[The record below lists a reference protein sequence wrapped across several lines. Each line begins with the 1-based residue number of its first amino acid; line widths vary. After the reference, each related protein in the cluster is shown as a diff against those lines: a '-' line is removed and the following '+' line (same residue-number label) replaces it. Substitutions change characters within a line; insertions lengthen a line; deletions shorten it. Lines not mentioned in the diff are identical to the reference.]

1 MHEKTLP
8 QAAKSGDLEALQA
21 HLLADP
27 KPGQDE
33 IDWALYYAAENEHLA
48 TVQILLDNED
58 PKPDQDGINIAL
70 EGAAENGHTEIVQAL
85 LANDDLKPD
94 QNTIYW
100 ALRNAALN
108 GRLAT
113 VQTLL
118 NNQDPKPNQDAINK
132 ALYLAARNGHLATVQ
147 ILLSAGADINRKG
160 HDSKT
165 VLETAIESGEKDV
178 INVLLR
184 SGAQLPEGNKFL
196 SMISQTISRY
206 MPSKLKSLLPERKT
220 LENLTEGRNFSED
233 ALQRLDAA
241 HQEGQNR
248 KQDYVDHFTE
258 NKFFDALKT
267 GIIQPRA
274 EDKIFQMALQAWK
287 QSHDGAFPHETAQQT
302 FGNEA
307 IALKVQAM
315 DGSSTSIEG
324 LTGASTIHEV
334 NAQLAEQP
342 GRNPSENSLLIQGVS
357 NPLTND
363 IRLCYMLKEDQA
375 TELTLFSLPKAPGN
389 HSDKDNSDNNQELAG
404 NIKRNQM
411 SRSLQG
417 KERDLLTREEK
428 QSILFK
434 NLTPR
439 EKEYVLNRLTPP
451 PSAMLQQATPQA
463 GGGIPQEKQAKRF
476 DPKNS

>member
-1 MHEKTLP
+1 M
-8 QAAKSGDLEALQA
+8 
-21 HLLADP
+21 
-27 KPGQDE
+27 
-33 IDWALYYAAENEHLA
+33 
-48 TVQILLDNED
+48 
-58 PKPDQDGINIAL
+58 
-70 EGAAENGHTEIVQAL
+70 
-85 LANDDLKPD
+85 
-94 QNTIYW
+94 
-100 ALRNAALN
+100 
-108 GRLAT
+108 
-113 VQTLL
+113 
-118 NNQDPKPNQDAINK
+118 
-132 ALYLAARNGHLATVQ
+132 
-147 ILLSAGADINRKG
+147 
-160 HDSKT
+160 
-165 VLETAIESGEKDV
+165 
-178 INVLLR
+178 
-184 SGAQLPEGNKFL
+184 
-196 SMISQTISRY
+196 
-206 MPSKLKSLLPERKT
+206 
-220 LENLTEGRNFSED
+220 
-233 ALQRLDAA
+233 DAA

-248 KQDYVDHFTE
+248 QQDYVDHFAE

-287 QSHDGAFPHETAQQT
+287 QSHDGAFPHETAQQA
-302 FGNEA
+302 FGNADITLEV
-307 IALKVQAM
+307 KTM

-334 NAQLAEQP
+334 NVRLAEQH

-363 IRLCYMLKEDQA
+363 IRLCYMLKENQA

-463 GGGIPQEKQAKRF
+463 GDGIPQEKQAKRF
-476 DPKNS
+476 DPKNC